1 VSTASASADA
11 PAATSDEAAPSR
23 AAKTAF
29 RFGRKARPPKPRH
42 PPSMV
47 QRLVVLHAVQ
57 SAIVLIA
64 GGFALSAFFTSSST
78 SAFDARLAQDI
89 TDLVSPTSVDETGA
103 VAAPTLT
110 DERTTRAY
118 SGKYWELATPA
129 GLGLKPIARSRSL
142 WDAPDIALPPGGA
155 PVLAA
160 AQGRTLFYNGVGPA
174 PLGSGPAT
182 PGAAF
187 REEPVRIAA
196 EQVRITGVPDPLIFL
211 VAEDRSPI
219 DATIRTFETSVAL
232 ALLVLLAMLIAGV
245 VLQVRVGLRPL
256 FQLQREVA
264 SVRTGKAD
272 QVAGDYPAELEP
284 LASELNALVA
294 HNQEV
299 VERQRTHVGNLAHAL
314 KTPLSVMSAEA
325 QATPG
330 PLADI
335 VRRQADVMRE
345 QVDHHLRR
353 ARASARQQGG
363 GERTEVAPLL
373 EELALT
379 LERIFRDKGVEVDW
393 RCPDDLFF
401 HGERQDLLELAGN
414 VMENAC
420 KWCKARVRVVAQSQS
435 SGELSLAVEDDG
447 PGLAAA
453 DRQQVLQRGERLDET
468 APGSGLGLSI
478 VDELARAYGGGVAL
492 ADSAMGGLKVTL
504 TLPRVDA

>member
-1 VSTASASADA
+1 VKAASVSSDA
-11 PAATSDEAAPSR
+11 PALTAAGDTSAPVGVVR
-23 AAKTAF
+23 ASK
-29 RFGRKARPPKPRH
+29 PPAPRH

-47 QRLVVLHAVQ
+47 QRLVVLHAVL
-57 SAIVLIA
+57 SAAVLIA
-64 GGFALSAFFTSSST
+64 GGFALSAFFTQASIA
-78 SAFDARLAQDI
+78 AFDARLSQDVI
-89 TDLVSPTSVDETGA
+89 DLVGGTSVDETGA

-110 DERTTRAY
+110 DERTLQVY
-118 SGKYWELATPA
+118 SGKYWELATSA
-129 GLGLKPIARSRSL
+129 GGGLKPLARSRSL

-155 PVLAA
+155 AQIAASPGRPV
-160 AQGRTLFYNGVGPA
+160 FYNGRGPA
-174 PLGSGPAT
+174 PIGQGPVQ
-182 PGAAF
+182 PGATG

-196 EQVRITGVPDPLIFL
+196 QQVRITGVPDPVIFL
-211 VAEDRSPI
+211 VSEDRSPI
-219 DATIRTFETSVAL
+219 DATIRTFETSVGL

-256 FQLQREVA
+256 FQLRREVA
-264 SVRTGKAD
+264 AVRTGKAD
-272 QVAGDYPAELEP
+272 RVAGDYPAELEP

-294 HNQEV
+294 HNQDV
-299 VERQRTHVGNLAHAL
+299 IERQRTHVGNLAHAL

-325 QATPG
+325 QARPG
-330 PLADI
+330 ALAD
-335 VRRQADVMRE
+335 VVSRQADVMRE

-393 RCPDDLFF
+393 RCPDDLWF

-420 KWCKARVRVVAQSQS
+420 KWCKGRVRVVALPS
-435 SGELSLAVEDDG
+435 SSAELSLAVEDDG
-447 PGLAAA
+447 PGLAAE
-453 DRQQVLQRGERLDET
+453 DRAEVLQRGARLDET

-478 VDELARAYGGGVAL
+478 VDELARAYGGAVAL
-492 ADSAMGGLKVTL
+492 ADSSLGGLKVTL
-504 TLPRVDA
+504 ILPRVDA

>member
-1 VSTASASADA
+1 VSAPSASSDA
-11 PAATSDEAAPSR
+11 PALPAADKAGAPAAR
-23 AAKTAF
+23 ASQ
-29 RFGRKARPPKPRH
+29 PPKRRH

-47 QRLVVLHAVQ
+47 QRLVVLHAVL
-57 SAIVLIA
+57 SALVLIA
-64 GGFALSAFFTSSST
+64 GGFALSSFFTRASIT
-78 SAFDARLAQDI
+78 AFDARLSQDVI
-89 TDLVSPTSVDETGA
+89 DLVGGTSVDETGA

-110 DERTTRAY
+110 DERTLQVY
-118 SGKYWELATPA
+118 SGKYWELAVAA
-129 GLGLKPIARSRSL
+129 GNGLKPLARSRSL
-142 WDAPDIALPPGGA
+142 WDAPDIALPAGGVAEIAASPGRPVFYNGRGPAPTGQGPPQPGA
-155 PVLAA
+155 PV
-160 AQGRTLFYNGVGPA
+160 RD
-174 PLGSGPAT
+174 
-182 PGAAF
+182 
-187 REEPVRIAA
+187 EPVRIAA
-196 EQVRITGVPDPLIFL
+196 QQVRITGVPDPVIFL
-211 VAEDRSPI
+211 VSEDRSPI
-219 DATIRTFETSVAL
+219 DATIHAFETSVAL

-256 FQLQREVA
+256 FQLQHEVA
-264 SVRTGKAD
+264 AVRTGRAD
-272 QVAGDYPAELEP
+272 RVAGDYPAELEP

-294 HNQEV
+294 HNQDV
-299 VERQRTHVGNLAHAL
+299 IERQRTHVGNLAHAL

-325 QATPG
+325 QARPG
-330 PLADI
+330 ALADV

-393 RCPDDLFF
+393 RAPDDLCF

-420 KWCKARVRVVAQSQS
+420 KWCHARVRVVAEATS
-435 SGELSLAVEDDG
+435 STELSLGVEDDG
-447 PGLAAA
+447 PGLAAE
-453 DRQQVLQRGERLDET
+453 DRAEVLQRGARLDET

-478 VDELARAYGGGVAL
+478 VDELARAYGGGVTL
-492 ADSAMGGLKVTL
+492 ADSPLGGLKVTL

>member
-1 VSTASASADA
+1 MTAA
-11 PAATSDEAAPSR
+11 EAAPPGAEAAQGAVR
-23 AAKTAF
+23 A
-29 RFGRKARPPKPRH
+29 GRKAQPPKRRH

-47 QRLVVLHAVQ
+47 QRLVVLHAVL
-57 SAIVLIA
+57 SAAVLLA
-64 GGFALSAFFTSSST
+64 GGLALSAFFTEAST
-78 SAFDARLAQDI
+78 ATFDDRLSQDVI
-89 TDLVSPTSVDETGA
+89 DLVGGTSVDETGA

-110 DERTTRAY
+110 DERTLQVY
-118 SGKYWELATPA
+118 SGKYWELATAAP
-129 GLGLKPIARSRSL
+129 GGGLKPIARSRSL
-142 WDAPDIALPPGGA
+142 WDAPDIALPKGGA
-155 PVLAA
+155 AQIAASPGRPVFYD
-160 AQGRTLFYNGVGPA
+160 GRGPA
-174 PLGSGPAT
+174 PTGQGPVA
-182 PGAAF
+182 PGGQV
-187 REEPVRIAA
+187 RDEPVRIAA
-196 EQVRITGVPDPLIFL
+196 EQVRITGVPDPVIFL

-256 FQLQREVA
+256 FQLRREVA
-264 SVRTGKAD
+264 AVRTGKAD
-272 QVAGDYPAELEP
+272 HVDGEFPAELEP

-325 QATPG
+325 QATG
-330 PLADI
+330 GTLADV

-353 ARASARQQGG
+353 ARAAARQQGG

-420 KWCKARVRVVAQSQS
+420 KWCKGRVRVAAGLQSAS
-435 SGELSLAVEDDG
+435 ELSLAVEDDG
-447 PGLAAA
+447 PGLAPA
-453 DRQQVLQRGERLDET
+453 DRDQVLQRGERLDET

-492 ADSAMGGLKVTL
+492 SNSSLGGLKVTL

>member
-1 VSTASASADA
+1 MTATAGEASAAIG
-11 PAATSDEAAPSR
+11 AAR
-23 AAKTAF
+23 A
-29 RFGRKARPPKPRH
+29 RKPPRRRQ

-47 QRLVVLHAVQ
+47 QRLVVLHAVL
-57 SAIVLIA
+57 SALVLIA
-64 GGFALSAFFTSSST
+64 GGFALSAFFTQASIT
-78 SAFDARLAQDI
+78 AFDMRLSQDVI
-89 TDLVSPTSVDETGA
+89 DLVGGTSVDETGA

-110 DERTTRAY
+110 DERTLQVY
-118 SGKYWELATPA
+118 SGKYWELATA
-129 GLGLKPIARSRSL
+129 VGSGLKPLARSRSL

-155 PVLAA
+155 AQIAASPGRPV
-160 AQGRTLFYNGVGPA
+160 FYNGRGPA
-174 PLGSGPAT
+174 PVSQGPLQ
-182 PGAAF
+182 PGAPP
-187 REEPVRIAA
+187 RDEPVRIAA
-196 EQVRITGVPDPLIFL
+196 QQVRITGVPDPVIFL
-211 VAEDRSPI
+211 VSEDRSPI
-219 DATIRTFETSVAL
+219 DATIHAFETSVGL

-256 FQLQREVA
+256 FQLQHEVA
-264 SVRTGKAD
+264 AVRTGKAD
-272 QVAGDYPAELEP
+272 RLAGDYPAELAP
-284 LASELNALVA
+284 LATELNALVE
-294 HNQEV
+294 HNQDV
-299 VERQRTHVGNLAHAL
+299 IERQRTHVGNLAHAL

-330 PLADI
+330 PLADV

-393 RCPDDLFF
+393 RCPDDLCF
-401 HGERQDLLELAGN
+401 HGERQDLQELAGN

-420 KWCKARVRVVAQSQS
+420 KWCRGRVRVIAKDISAT
-435 SGELSLAVEDDG
+435 ELSIAVEDDG
-447 PGLAAA
+447 PGLAAE
-453 DRQQVLQRGERLDET
+453 DRAEVLERGARLDET

-492 ADSAMGGLKVTL
+492 ADSSLGGLRVTL
-504 TLPRVDA
+504 TLPRVEG

>member
-1 VSTASASADA
+1 MTVA
-11 PAATSDEAAPSR
+11 EAAPPGAAANQATVR
-23 AAKTAF
+23 A
-29 RFGRKARPPKPRH
+29 GRKARPPRRRH

-47 QRLVVLHAVQ
+47 RRLVVLHAVL
-57 SAIVLIA
+57 SAAVLIA
-64 GGFALSAFFTSSST
+64 GGFALSAFFTRAST
-78 SAFDARLAQDI
+78 AEFDARLAQDV
-89 TDLVSPTSVDETGA
+89 TDLNAGTSVDETGA

-110 DERTTRAY
+110 DERTTQVY
-118 SGKYWELATPA
+118 SGKYWELAMAAT
-129 GLGLKPIARSRSL
+129 GGGLKPIARSRSL
-142 WDAPDIALPPGGA
+142 WDAPDIALPAGGA
-155 PVLAA
+155 AQLAA
-160 AQGRTLFYNGVGPA
+160 SPGKPVFYNGRGPA
-174 PLGSGPAT
+174 PIGQGPVPPGSPVKD
-182 PGAAF
+182 
-187 REEPVRIAA
+187 EPVRIAA
-196 EQVRITGVPDPLIFL
+196 ELVRISGVPDPVIFL
-211 VAEDRSPI
+211 VAEDRTPI
-219 DATIRTFETSVAL
+219 DTNIRTFETSVGL

-256 FQLQREVA
+256 FQLRREVA
-264 SVRTGKAD
+264 DVRTGKAD
-272 QVAGDYPAELEP
+272 RVAGDFPAELEP
-284 LASELNALVA
+284 LASELNALVT

-330 PLADI
+330 PLADV

-373 EELALT
+373 EELAL
-379 LERIFRDKGVEVDW
+379 IFRDKGVEVDW

-420 KWCKARVRVVAQSQS
+420 KWCRARVRVAAQPQS
-435 SGELSLAVEDDG
+435 AGVLSLAVEDDG

-453 DRQQVLQRGERLDET
+453 DRDQVLQRGERLDET

-492 ADSAMGGLKVTL
+492 TDSSLGGLKVTL
-504 TLPRVDA
+504 TLPSVDA

>member
-1 VSTASASADA
+1 MTAA
-11 PAATSDEAAPSR
+11 EAAPPGAEAAQGVVRVGRR
-23 AAKTAF
+23 AQ
-29 RFGRKARPPKPRH
+29 PPKHRH

-47 QRLVVLHAVQ
+47 QRLVVLHAVL
-57 SAIVLIA
+57 SAAVLIA
-64 GGFALSAFFTSSST
+64 GGLALSAFFTQAST
-78 SAFDARLAQDI
+78 ATFDDRLSQDVI
-89 TDLVSPTSVDETGA
+89 DLVGGTSVDETGA

-110 DERTTRAY
+110 DERTLQVY
-118 SGKYWELATPA
+118 SGKYWELATAA
-129 GLGLKPIARSRSL
+129 GAGLKPIARSRSL
-142 WDAPDIALPPGGA
+142 WDAPDIALPKGGA
-155 PVLAA
+155 AQIAASPGRPV
-160 AQGRTLFYNGVGPA
+160 FYNGRGPA
-174 PLGSGPAT
+174 PIGQGPVA
-182 PGAAF
+182 PGGQV
-187 REEPVRIAA
+187 RDEPVRIAA
-196 EQVRITGVPDPLIFL
+196 EQVRITGVPDPVIFL

-219 DATIRTFETSVAL
+219 DATIRAFETSVAL
-232 ALLVLLAMLIAGV
+232 ALLVLLAMLISGV

-256 FQLQREVA
+256 FQLRREVA
-264 SVRTGKAD
+264 AVRTGKAD
-272 QVAGDYPAELEP
+272 RVAGEFPAELEP

-314 KTPLSVMSAEA
+314 KTPLTVMSAEA
-325 QATPG
+325 QATGG
-330 PLADI
+330 PLADV

-373 EELALT
+373 EELTLT
-379 LERIFRDKGVEVDW
+379 LERIFRDKAVEVDW

-420 KWCKARVRVVAQSQS
+420 KWCKGRVRVAAQRQS
-435 SGELSLAVEDDG
+435 DSELSLAVEDDG

-453 DRQQVLQRGERLDET
+453 DRDQVLQRGERLDET

-492 ADSAMGGLKVTL
+492 SDSSLGGLKVTII
-504 TLPRVDA
+504 LPRVDA